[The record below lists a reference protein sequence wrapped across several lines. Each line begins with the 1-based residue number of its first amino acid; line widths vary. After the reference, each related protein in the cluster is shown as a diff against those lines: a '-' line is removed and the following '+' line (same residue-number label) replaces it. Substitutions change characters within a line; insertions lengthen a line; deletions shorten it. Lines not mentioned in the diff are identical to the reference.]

1 MVLMIIVGALIMGAV
16 VTFLQIPPNLVAWI
30 KSLGVANW
38 VVMLFLTIIYIILGM
53 FLEVA
58 SILLITIPIFYPLIK
73 ELGYNGVWFGVGV
86 TALMELALITP
97 PVGLNLFVI
106 QGIGKASLKDVSA
119 GAFAFM
125 ILLMVGLL
133 IMWFFPQIVL
143 YLPSTMGYH

>member
-16 VTFLQIPPNLVAWI
+16 VTFLQIPPNWVAWI

-73 ELGYNGVWFGVGV
+73 ELGYNGVWFGVAV

-119 GAFAFM
+119 GSFAFM
-125 ILLMVGLL
+125 ILLLTGLL